1 MASAE
6 GTDSIELE
14 SVFSSKNRDI
24 HSSTL
29 KSTSGTDDGKWI
41 WLSLSFLFP
50 YNSRKTTMQ
59 NTKRKRNKKKTV
71 QNPCPPS

>member
-24 HSSTL
+24 HSSTI
-29 KSTSGTDDGKWI
+29 KSTSDDDGKLI
-41 WLSLSFLFP
+41 DSA
-50 YNSRKTTMQ
+50 
-59 NTKRKRNKKKTV
+59 NTI
-71 QNPCPPS
+71 

>member
-14 SVFSSKNRDI
+14 SIFSSKNRDI

-29 KSTSGTDDGKWI
+29 KSTSGTDDGKPSD
-41 WLSLSFLFP
+41 LQLEKKR
-50 YNSRKTTMQ
+50 RKTTTLCKFFIENQSQMP
-59 NTKRKRNKKKTV
+59 TV
-71 QNPCPPS
+71 SSV